1 MSAEPNLE
9 RRRRDRRRAD
19 EQRFWRALRGERRV
33 AERRR
38 REESIEAPAA
48 EALSPHEAR
57 RIALRRLLEAAEAR
71 QGRASRERRP
81 VLARGAR
88 VRVLRGELAG
98 HVGTVAD
105 ADYIQG
111 RVLLV
116 LDGGAPPCWVT
127 FEGVGAAD

>member
-1 MSAEPNLE
+1 MSAEPNPE
-9 RRRRDRRRAD
+9 RRRRERRRAD

-38 REESIEAPAA
+38 EEPTGAPAA
-48 EALSPHEAR
+48 EPLSPHEAR
-57 RIALRRLLEAAEAR
+57 RVALRRLLQAAEAR
-71 QGRASRERRP
+71 QDRASRERRP
-81 VLARGAR
+81 VLAHGAR

-105 ADYIQG
+105 ADYIEG
-111 RVLLV
+111 RVLLA